1 MDLFKKL
8 QECSCIGD
16 AQPVLKQMR
25 AGPAVRELVESG
37 IMLKESPDK
46 NTQHFGN
53 RLLMSAVRELEHD
66 EEKNEKEGN
75 GFVNPDQSKGDKDV
89 EKKVTEE
96 QITHPRDSEG
106 STDSTAPYPQEGSDA
121 PNTDIESMQTASG
134 QDQMKEGFPLG
145 IAGVDPRVAQEM
157 GLGNQKLPPMNTSQ
171 NLRQIQ
177 YAINEAMRPLRTVLA
192 KHQEALVAL
201 GKQMQETK
209 TRYGAMKLDV
219 ASVKR
224 NAPAHQIKEMET
236 DSAFFEHGIPY
247 PKQVWPKMN
256 LTDTRREIADL
267 DKNIRTNGSNP
278 YQ

>member
-1 MDLFKKL
+1 MDYFKKL
-8 QECSCIGD
+8 QECTCIGD
-16 AQPVLKQMR
+16 AQPLLKSMK
-25 AGPAVRELVESG
+25 AGPAIRELIESG
-37 IMLKESPDK
+37 IMLKGSPDK

-53 RLLMSAVRELEHD
+53 RLLMSAVREAEED
-66 EEKNEKEGN
+66 EEKKEKEAN
-75 GFVNPDQSKGDKDV
+75 GFVNPDQTKGDKDV

-106 STDSTAPYPQEGSDA
+106 STDSTEPYPQEGGNA

-134 QDQMKEGFPLG
+134 QDQMKEGFPMG
-145 IAGVDPRVAQEM
+145 IAGVDPNVAKEM
-157 GLGNQKLPPMNTSQ
+157 GLNNQQLPPMNTSQ
-171 NLRQIQ
+171 NLRQMQ
-177 YAINEAMRPLRTVLA
+177 YAISEAIKPFRIVLA

-219 ASVKR
+219 ASVKA
-224 NAPAHQIKEMET
+224 NAPAREIRESVT
-236 DSAFFEHGIPY
+236 DSAFFENGIPY

-256 LTDTRREIADL
+256 LESTRREIADL
-267 DKNIRTNGSNP
+267 DKNLRTTGSQP